1 MHILIV
7 NNTVVPVKLYG
18 GTERVIWYLGKE
30 LVKLGH
36 KVSFLVKQGSY
47 SDFARVIFIDETK
60 PIIEQIPDDVDIVHF
75 NFSPIGIE
83 SIKKPYI
90 ITMHG
95 NLNDNRELDKNT
107 VFVSKNHAERFGSE
121 EFVHNGLDWEDYT
134 KPSLDNKRN
143 YYHFLG
149 NAAWRVKNVKGSI
162 DIINSSKKE
171 RLKVLGGKRFNF
183 KMGLRFTFSPKISFY
198 GMVGG
203 EKKDKLLNGSKGLI
217 FPVRWHEPFGLAII
231 ESLYFG
237 CPVFGTPYG
246 SLPELVPPEV
256 GVLSNNKNTLIEAI
270 KNSQDFSPIA
280 CHNYAVKKFNSK
292 KMALSYIDKYE
303 RVISGETLNKTNPQ
317 LKEIQT
323 EKFLPWED

>member
-75 NFSPIGIE
+75 NFAPVGIE
-83 SIKKPYI
+83 KIKKPYI

-95 NLNDNRELDKNT
+95 NLNDKRDLDKNT

-143 YYHFLG
+143 YFHFLG
-149 NAAWRVKNVKGSI
+149 NAAWRIKNVKGSI

-256 GVLSNNKNTLIEAI
+256 GVLSNKKNTLIKAI
-270 KNSQDFSPIA
+270 KTSKDFSPII
-280 CHNYAVKKFNSK
+280 CHNYAVEKFNSK

>member
-1 MHILIV
+1 M
-7 NNTVVPVKLYG
+7 
-18 GTERVIWYLGKE
+18 
-30 LVKLGH
+30 
-36 KVSFLVKQGSY
+36 
-47 SDFARVIFIDETK
+47 
-60 PIIEQIPDDVDIVHF
+60 IIEIWI
-75 NFSPIGIE
+75 
-83 SIKKPYI
+83 
-90 ITMHG
+90 
-95 NLNDNRELDKNT
+95 
-107 VFVSKNHAERFGSE
+107 
-121 EFVHNGLDWEDYT
+121 
-134 KPSLDNKRN
+134 
-143 YYHFLG
+143 
-149 NAAWRVKNVKGSI
+149 
-162 DIINSSKKE
+162 
-171 RLKVLGGKRFNF
+171 GGKRFNF
-183 KMGLRFTFSPKISFY
+183 KMGMRFTFSPKISFY

-203 EKKDKLLNGSKGLI
+203 EKKDKLLNGYKGLI

>member
-75 NFSPIGIE
+75 NFAPVGIE
-83 SIKKPYI
+83 KIKKPYI

-95 NLNDNRELDKNT
+95 NLNDKRDLDKNT

-121 EFVHNGLDWEDYT
+121 EFVHNGLDWDDYT

-183 KMGLRFTFSPKISFY
+183 KMGLRFTFSPKVNFY

>member
-60 PIIEQIPDDVDIVHF
+60 PIIEQIPDDMDIVHF
-75 NFSPIGIE
+75 NFAPVGIE
-83 SIKKPYI
+83 KIKKPYI

-256 GVLSNNKNTLIEAI
+256 GVLSNKKNTLIKAI
-270 KNSQDFSPIA
+270 KTSKDFSPII
-280 CHNYAVKKFNSK
+280 CHNYAYENFNSK